1 MGAYIRHPTASSL
14 QTAETGALSAAAA
27 APLVTSAASTPPTA
41 CLSNGGSTDP
51 YAAHRR
57 QALIWIT
64 LIPSLVAF
72 CFLVAFCVVPRPPA
86 AMGFFWPPRERVGL
100 SRADVTSIAALA
112 ALFTALIIGS
122 QEVLLRPFLPESP
135 ATTDALFWGTSC
147 AVRAVFFAV
156 LGWHH
161 YGPSSHDAAATG
173 DTGYRTV
180 LMGLW
185 YAAYSADLIQ
195 VFRRP
200 GGVSKAFV
208 AQMVPHH
215 VISLAWFG
223 LWMLTL
229 APGDA
234 GGAPIWNTVRCVLA
248 WLLHLKYRQ
257 LAGTQV
263 DGGSCA
269 FSC

>member
-1 MGAYIRHPTASSL
+1 MSARARRPP
-14 QTAETGALSAAAA
+14 AAAHFGTSGDA
-27 APLVTSAASTPPTA
+27 APLVISKGAAAAGKASTA
-41 CLSNGGSTDP
+41 CSSGSTSSTDP
-51 YAAHRR
+51 YGPHRR
-57 QALIWIT
+57 QARIWFAIT
-64 LIPSLVAF
+64 AALVTFFFFFTLYA
-72 CFLVAFCVVPRPPA
+72 LPRPPA

-122 QEVLLRPFLPESP
+122 QETLLRPFLPDSR
-135 ATTDALFWGTSC
+135 ATTEALFWGTSC

-173 DTGYRTV
+173 DTGYRNK

-185 YAAYSADLIQ
+185 YAAYFSDLIQ
-195 VFRRP
+195 AYRRP
-200 GGVSKAFV
+200 GGLSKSYV
-208 AQMVPHH
+208 AVMVPHH

-234 GGAPIWNTVRCVLA
+234 GGAPIWNTVRCA
-248 WLLHLKYRQ
+248 
-257 LAGTQV
+257 A
-263 DGGSCA
+263 C
-269 FSC
+269 